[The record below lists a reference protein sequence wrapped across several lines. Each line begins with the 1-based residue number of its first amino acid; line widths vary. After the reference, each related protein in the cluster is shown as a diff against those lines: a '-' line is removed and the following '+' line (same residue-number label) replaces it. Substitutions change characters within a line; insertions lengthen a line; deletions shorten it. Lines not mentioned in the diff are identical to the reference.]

1 MKSTSK
7 IAASGAALFAF
18 ALMMTAAPAARADD
32 FCITSGAQAAHGCG
46 YPTMETCQMAAN
58 GIGGTCTQSHSA
70 STKSANDALAQSRK
84 NPNDALAYQP
94 KQPRA
99 HAQRRSVAAH

>member
-32 FCITSGAQAAHGCG
+32 FCITNGAQAAHGCG
-46 YPTMETCQMAAN
+46 YPSMEMCQMAAN
-58 GIGGTCTQSHSA
+58 GMGGTCAPAHSA
-70 STKSANDALAQSRK
+70 STSTR
-84 NPNDALAYQP
+84 NPNDALAQAP
-94 KQPRA
+94 KPRT
-99 HAQRRSVAAH
+99 RRPVAAH